1 VGKHFTRHLSGFE
14 GGLIPALGI
23 ASRPCSDQTPV
34 MVSIS
39 IEYTGDF
46 HCNAV
51 HGPSGAKLETDAPT
65 DNQGKG
71 EAFSPT
77 DLVATALGTC
87 IATTMAIVGERNG
100 IDLRGMT
107 VQVSKEMADAP
118 RRISRLT
125 TEVHIPLPAD
135 HAHREL
141 LEKTALG
148 CPVHRSLEAGMERPT
163 KFFWEG

>member
-1 VGKHFTRHLSGFE
+1 
-14 GGLIPALGI
+14 
-23 ASRPCSDQTPV
+23 

-46 HCNAV
+46 HCDAT
-51 HGPSGAKLETDAPT
+51 HGPSSAQLATDAPT

-87 IATTMAIVGERNG
+87 IATTMAIVAQRHQVE
-100 IDLRGMT
+100 LKGMT
-107 VQVSKEMADAP
+107 VQVTKEMASDP
-118 RRISRLT
+118 RRVGRLT

-135 HAHREL
+135 HSQREL

-148 CPVHRSLEAGMERPT
+148 CPVHRSLSAAMERPT
-163 KFFWEG
+163 AFFWEG